1 MKPIPGLSLQETSM
15 LDSDL
20 MTIFKKLWRE
30 VDEREKRDANSGL
43 AHHMV
48 RLDCTGELVDIGSV
62 GLLGLREAALGA
74 VLIEYVCPGCDEL
87 HRSRRFR
94 RATSPTESK

>member
-1 MKPIPGLSLQETSM
+1 MFEF
-15 LDSDL
+15 DL
-20 MTIFKKLWRE
+20 KATFEKLWRE

-48 RLDCTGELVDIGSV
+48 RLDCTGELADLGSV
-62 GLLGLREAALGA
+62 SLVVLREAALGA
-74 VLIEYVCPGCDEL
+74 VLIEFVCPHCDEL

-94 RATSPTESK
+94 RAASRTYGSS